1 MLHYADIIA
10 ALAAAGID
18 LDDLCFEHGYVGI
31 RIQESDFGLRADDA
45 VDHRSLV
52 WDHGFET
59 EDELPGVCALDARHF
74 GSIASRGGC
83 VPYIGRTVLL
93 LGANRVTYGEDE
105 GELIMEDATVL
116 AVLHL

>member
-1 MLHYADIIA
+1 MLHYADILA

-31 RIQESDFGLRADDA
+31 RIQESDFGLRAGDA
-45 VDHRSLV
+45 VDHLSHV
-52 WDHGFET
+52 WDDGDDT
-59 EDELPGVCALDARHF
+59 GDELTGVSALSAEAFSRF
-74 GSIASRGGC
+74 ASRGGC

-93 LGANRVTYGEDE
+93 LGASRVTYGEDE

-116 AVLHL
+116 AVLAL

>member
-1 MLHYADIIA
+1 MLHYADILA
-10 ALAAAGID
+10 ALTAAGID

-31 RIQESDFGLRADDA
+31 RIQESDFGLRAGDT

-52 WDHGFET
+52 WDRGCET

-74 GSIASRGGC
+74 SGIAQCGGC
-83 VPYIGRTVLL
+83 VPYSGRTVLL
-93 LGANRVTYGEDE
+93 LGADRITYGEDE

-116 AVLHL
+116 AVLAL